1 MNNEDV
7 PALTRA
13 TGWTRSFNPGLT
25 ETKRMLVIII
35 IFQPARGASS
45 RRMQDG
51 VGADP
56 ERGNSLA
63 VAANPMNP
71 MNPSLDCRPVRR
83 RMMCRRT
90 RSMRAV
96 RVGYDVAAIG
106 PDGPVDRRS
115 YDTSSLADVKFHG
128 LPGKRPVTGG
138 HTRRGSSRPLRA
150 PDPFGHP
157 HHELSTA
164 ATCGCRSDPPGR
176 SPAGGGVRAVRA
188 GGRPGLCKRPDTP
201 S

>member
-63 VAANPMNP
+63 VAANPRNP
-71 MNPSLDCRPVRR
+71 KL
-83 RMMCRRT
+83 
-90 RSMRAV
+90 
-96 RVGYDVAAIG
+96 G
-106 PDGPVDRRS
+106 
-115 YDTSSLADVKFHG
+115 
-128 LPGKRPVTGG
+128 
-138 HTRRGSSRPLRA
+138 
-150 PDPFGHP
+150 
-157 HHELSTA
+157 LSTCA
-164 ATCGCRSDPPGR
+164 AEDDVPEDPAYEGSTCR
-176 SPAGGGVRAVRA
+176 V
-188 GGRPGLCKRPDTP
+188 
-201 S
+201 